1 MSDIQYVKQVPVG
14 SHIEILRKDNSRGK
28 YTVTHHQDAARSVR
42 AIDRNTG
49 KVVHLWP
56 VNRCR
61 VLSKV

>member
-1 MSDIQYVKQVPVG
+1 MNDTQFVKQAPAG
-14 SHIEILRKDNSRGK
+14 SHIEILRKDSSRGK
-28 YTVTHHQDAARSVR
+28 YIVTHHQDAARSVR

-61 VLSKV
+61 VLSEG